1 MPVTGYHIPCHAL
14 ELRGSAGRESYCV
27 PVNGISVSH
36 DIIHSN
42 PAMFAD
48 LAMRDG
54 LLVEK
59 LDQAV
64 TDNGM
69 FVVTRASASKG
80 AAGRGIT
87 IRGDMVVGV
96 YRNDFAVRMLE
107 ASVPAGIEAPI
118 RFHIYETADGKAN
131 LAYWT
136 PSTVFKP
143 YDGGETL
150 RLMAEELDSI
160 FALIAQ
166 QAIAP

>member
-1 MPVTGYHIPCHAL
+1 MTKLFPGYGVVFAAAL
-14 ELRGSAGRESYCV
+14 LALTVAAAPGNAAGPEGLLDYETR
-27 PVNGISVSH
+27 
-36 DIIHSN
+36 HS
-42 PAMFAD
+42 FQT
-48 LAMRDG
+48 
-54 LLVEK
+54 LVEK

-118 RFHIYETADGKAN
+118 RFHIYETADGTAH
-131 LAYWT
+131 LAYRT
-136 PSTVFKP
+136 PSSVFAP

-150 RLMAEELDSI
+150 QLMAQELDSI

>member
-1 MPVTGYHIPCHAL
+1 MTKLFSGYGVVFAAVLLGLTVTAAPGKAEGPQGLLHYTTP
-14 ELRGSAGRESYCV
+14 
-27 PVNGISVSH
+27 
-36 DIIHSN
+36 HS
-42 PAMFAD
+42 FET
-48 LAMRDG
+48 
-54 LLVEK
+54 LVEK

-136 PSTVFKP
+136 PSSVFKP

>member
-1 MPVTGYHIPCHAL
+1 MARALSGYGLVFAVVLLGLTLVAAPSKA
-14 ELRGSAGRESYCV
+14 AGPQGLLDYAT
-27 PVNGISVSH
+27 P
-36 DIIHSN
+36 HS
-42 PAMFAD
+42 FQT
-48 LAMRDG
+48 
-54 LLVEK
+54 LVEK

-118 RFHIYETADGKAN
+118 RFHIYETADGKAH
-131 LAYWT
+131 LAYYT
-136 PSTVFKP
+136 PSSVFAP
-143 YDGGETL
+143 YDGGDTL